1 MHALLRNPDQLQLLK
16 DNIDDEDTVKLAV
29 EEMIRWTT
37 AVNQFSRT
45 ATADYELR
53 GQTIRKGDSLGLF
66 YASAN
71 FDEEVFDDPFKFD
84 ISRKPNRHLAFGTGP
99 HQCLG
104 LILARMQMRIFF
116 TQLIS
121 RIDEMAL
128 AGESEYL
135 RASESERVQPSD
147 LKRGFIARSTLSCF

>member
-1 MHALLRNPDQLQLLK
+1 MQKLK

-37 AVNQFSRT
+37 AVNQFCRT
-45 ATADYELR
+45 ATQDYELR
-53 GQTIRKGDSLGLF
+53 GQKIKKGDNLGLF

-71 FDEEVFDDPFKFD
+71 FDEEVFDEPFRFD

-104 LILARMQMRIFF
+104 LLLARMQMRIFF
-116 TQLIS
+116 TQLS
-121 RIDEMAL
+121 RAH
-128 AGESEYL
+128 
-135 RASESERVQPSD
+135 R
-147 LKRGFIARSTLSCF
+147 